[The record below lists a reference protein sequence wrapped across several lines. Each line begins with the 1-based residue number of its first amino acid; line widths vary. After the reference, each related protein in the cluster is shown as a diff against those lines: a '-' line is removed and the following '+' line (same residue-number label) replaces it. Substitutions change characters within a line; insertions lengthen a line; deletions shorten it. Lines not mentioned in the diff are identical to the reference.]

1 MTSCREESLAYVGK
15 LFDDVR
21 AMSQDGPGVT
31 RQGFGPVETAV
42 LERLT
47 EEGVRLGLEIRKDD
61 AGGVWM
67 TLPAATARFPPSS
80 RGATPTASRRAGTS
94 MGLPASSPRLKP
106 PAASSTTASSWSA
119 TSRS

>member
-1 MTSCREESLAYVGK
+1 MTACREESLAYVGK

-67 TLPAATARFPPSS
+67 TLPGRNRALPAFVAGSHADSVPQGGNFDGLAGIVAAIETAR
-80 RGATPTASRRAGTS
+80 RIKHDGIE
-94 MGLPASSPRLKP
+94 L
-106 PAASSTTASSWSA
+106 
-119 TSRS
+119 